1 MNELEAK
8 VTSKQIADFTRKEHR
23 NICRKI
29 EKMIAQN
36 GVLVENQHVTE
47 STYEILMPVGGG
59 TRKYKM
65 YELDK
70 VGFDTVLLSFTGEE
84 GDKIRANFACVFET
98 TVAEKRKDELTIQ
111 QLNDRIDKAA
121 NLFLQMQ
128 NKLDQLENTLK
139 YINFTQTEPHKPRV
153 NTLNQIAKSI
163 GCKLPEL
170 KDFLANKNL
179 DGFYIVK
186 QDQYGQYKEFTFD
199 GVKFI
204 KAAWKSRN
212 VQNTQFKEV
221 DADKK
226 LWETPEQ
233 MAERLQISL
242 QKLKMFLKDAGF
254 IRYNAMKNT
263 IKATAFTTSNN
274 YGKNLCDNVVFSP
287 TGIQR
292 IEYLWFKVK
301 K

>member
-1 MNELEAK
+1 MNEIEAK
-8 VTSKQIADFTRKEHR
+8 VSSKQIADFTRKRHAD
-23 NICRKI
+23 ICRKI
-29 EKMIAQN
+29 EKTIEQDCS
-36 GVLVENQHVTE
+36 LVENQHIMKD
-47 STYEILMPVGGG
+47 TYEVLMPVGGG
-59 TRKYKM
+59 TKKYRM
-65 YELDK
+65 YILDK
-70 VGFDTVLLSFTGEE
+70 VGFDTVLLSFIGEE
-84 GDKIRANFACVFET
+84 GTKIKANFACIFET
-98 TVAEKRKDELTIQ
+98 TVAEKRKDELTIK

-139 YINFTQTEPHKPRV
+139 YINFTQTEAHKPRV

-170 KDFLANKNL
+170 KEFLANKNL

-233 MAERLQISL
+233 MAERLQVSL

-254 IRYNAMKNT
+254 VRYNAMKDT
-263 IKATAFTTSNN
+263 MKATAFTTSNN
-274 YGKNLCDNVVFSP
+274 YGKNLWDNVVFSP